1 MKNDAQERMSKTFIM
16 YSILLIG
23 AFSFIFIEFA
33 DEVIEMELKS
43 FDQNIIQYIHGLRTP
58 MLGQIMAGIT
68 FLGSVTGIM
77 IGMSIALIVLFINRQ
92 WWEGLF
98 LIVAVSGSSLLNYYL
113 KWMFKRDRPTFNP
126 LIAEDGYS
134 FPSGHSMVSF
144 SFIGILAYLTIL
156 NIKKKSLKALIMA
169 SFFLF
174 VFLIGFS
181 RIYLGVHYPSDV
193 IAGFA
198 AGGAWLV
205 ICIVALKFKAKI

>member
-1 MKNDAQERMSKTFIM
+1 MKKDSQEKMSKAFIM
-16 YSILLIG
+16 YSILMIG

-33 DEVIEMELKS
+33 DDVIEMELRS
-43 FDQNIIQYIHGLRTP
+43 FDTPIMQYIHELRTP
-58 MLGQIMAGIT
+58 LLGQIMSGIT
-68 FLGSVTGIM
+68 SLGSVTGIM
-77 IGMSIALIVLFINRQ
+77 IGMSIALILLFINRK

-98 LIVAVSGSSLLNYYL
+98 LIVAVTGSSLLNYYL

-126 LIAEDGYS
+126 LITESGYS

-144 SFIGILAYLTIL
+144 SFIGILAYLLTL
-156 NIKKKSLKALIMA
+156 MVQKKSLKVLIMTL
-169 SFFLF
+169 FFF
-174 VFLIGFS
+174 IVFLIGFS

>member
-43 FDQNIIQYIHGLRTP
+43 FDNPIIQYIHGLRTP
-58 MLGQIMAGIT
+58 LLGQIMAGIT
-68 FLGSVTGIM
+68 SLGSATGIM
-77 IGMSIALIVLFINRQ
+77 MGMSIALIVLFINRQ

-126 LIAEDGYS
+126 LITEDGYS

-144 SFIGILAYLTIL
+144 SFLGILAYLITL
-156 NIKKKSLKALIMA
+156 MVKKKRLKVLIMA
-169 SFFLF
+169 SFFF
-174 VFLIGFS
+174 IVFLIGFS